1 VLPKGERMPSQNP
14 HTETKSDSPE
24 PLWHS
29 IPLEDV
35 FSKLGTSNDGL
46 STEDVIRRRL
56 THGEN
61 KLEGKKPRH
70 PLLKMIDHFR
80 DPMVYLLLFAAIIAF
95 IADRED
101 LGTPIFICIALTLNA
116 VLSYIQEAKAEKAMD
131 SLKKMLV
138 CHCIV
143 LRDGMEHRL
152 SIEEVVP
159 GDIVWLEDG
168 LNVPAD
174 IRLLE
179 VNQLSI
185 NESSLTGESDVVYK
199 EIEPSEDDAI
209 LQEMSNMAFMGTVV
223 SSGRG
228 LGVVVKTG
236 MSTRVGDIATGISE
250 VESPKT
256 PLEIKLGSLGR
267 YLAFIAIISAFA
279 IVGFT
284 ITLAII
290 NGVTGSELK
299 DIIAEQFIIAVVIF
313 VAIVPEGL
321 PIILVITLAIG
332 MQNMSSRN
340 AIVSRMKVVETLG
353 SATIICTDKT
363 GTLTRNE
370 MSVRSFYCGDDLYS
384 VSGSGFDP
392 TYGKLRL
399 GGEDISEQDFA
410 ELKVQKGFKLAMACS
425 LLCQNSNVRK
435 IDNEW
440 RGIGNP
446 TDIASAV
453 FGWKMTESVD
463 TFRRNHPRFREY
475 TFDRERKRMTTI
487 HEYEGE
493 RWVFSKGAIGPY
505 LSRIS
510 HVVEKGH
517 VIPIADKHRDKIGA
531 VNLEMATQALRVIAL
546 TARPLSGEEDKEDIE
561 SVESGL
567 IFLGLIGIMDPPR
580 KEVASAISMC
590 DAAGVRVMMITG
602 DQQMTAMAIGDEI
615 GIIKEDSEFLT
626 GKQLQELT
634 DEELDSKLEKV
645 AMFSRVTPDQ
655 KLRIVTRLQSIGH
668 VVAMTGDGD
677 NDAPALSRANIGI
690 AMGIAGTDVA
700 RDAADMVL
708 KDDNFSS
715 IVGSIEEGR
724 KIYLNIRNF
733 VRYQISTNVAAVLL
747 IIIATFILGWNL
759 PMTATQLLVIN
770 ILMDGPPALALG
782 IEKRHGDVMNEAPR
796 ALTEPLP
803 NVMDKRIIGF
813 LGIVMVMGTLA
824 IFSLAGGGLITGE
837 ACQGLDIATSP
848 EFFTENGE
856 CDLEKWDNYAQEKF
870 EYART
875 MAFAAFIMFQLFNVV
890 NSRSIDKSA
899 FELGIFQNMFIS
911 ASFAISLVLLV
922 VIVQGSA
929 VLVPII
935 GITVGSFLSTI
946 PLEFTDWAVVFLI
959 ASSVFWIEEFRK
971 FIFKFRRTK
980 N

>member
-1 VLPKGERMPSQNP
+1 MGEQMPSLDS
-14 HTETKSDSPE
+14 TEKVDSGSVE

-29 IPLEDV
+29 ISLDDI
-35 FSKLGTSNDGL
+35 FSKLNSTSDGL
-46 STEDVIRRRL
+46 STEEVIRRRE
-56 THGEN
+56 TYGEN
-61 KLEGKKPRH
+61 KLEGKKPRN
-70 PLLKMIDHFR
+70 PLLKLLDHFR

-95 IADRED
+95 LADRED

-143 LRDGMEHRL
+143 LRDGVEHRL

-174 IRLLE
+174 IRLIE
-179 VNQLSI
+179 VHQLSI

-199 EIEPSEDDAI
+199 AVETCDEKSI
-209 LQEMSNMAFMGTVV
+209 LQEMINMAFMGTVV

-228 LGVVVKTG
+228 LGIVVKTG
-236 MSTRVGDIATGISE
+236 MGTKVGDIATGISE
-250 VESPKT
+250 VETPKT

-267 YLAFIAIISAFA
+267 YLGMIAIISAVA

-284 ITLAII
+284 IIMAMVD
-290 NGVTGSELK
+290 GVSGADLK
-299 DIIAEQFIIAVVIF
+299 EVVAKQFLIAVAIF

-332 MQNMSSRN
+332 MQNMSAKN

-370 MSVRSFYCGDDLYS
+370 MSVRSFFCGDDLYS

-392 TYGKLRL
+392 TYGKLKI
-399 GGEDISEQDFA
+399 GKKEINEQDFA

-425 LLCQNSNVRK
+425 LLCQNSNIRK
-435 IDNEW
+435 VDNEW
-440 RGIGNP
+440 KGIGNP

-453 FGWKMTESVD
+453 FGWKMMESVD
-463 TFRRNHPRFREY
+463 TFRRNHPRFKEY
-475 TFDRERKRMTTI
+475 TFDRDRKRMTTI

-510 HVVEKGH
+510 HVVENGR
-517 VIPIADKHRDKIGA
+517 VSPIGDVHRDRIGE
-531 VNLEMATQALRVIAL
+531 VNLQMATQALRVIAL
-546 TARPLSGEEDKEDIE
+546 TARPLSGEEDMEDVD

-580 KEVASAISMC
+580 QEVADAISMC

-615 GIIKEDSEFLT
+615 GIIKDDSEFLT
-626 GKQLQELT
+626 GKQLRELS
-634 DEELDSKLEKV
+634 DDELDSKLEKV
-645 AMFSRVTPDQ
+645 VMFSRVTPDQ

-715 IVGSIEEGR
+715 IVDSIEEGR

-747 IIIATFILGWNL
+747 IIIATFVLGWRL

-782 IEKRHGDVMNEAPR
+782 IEKRHGDVMNEPPR
-796 ALTEPLP
+796 ALSESLP
-803 NVMDKRIIGF
+803 NSMDKRVISF
-813 LGIVMVMGTLA
+813 LGTVMVLGTLS
-824 IFSLAGGGLITGE
+824 IFSLAGGGLVTGD
-837 ACQGLDIATSP
+837 ACDGVDPESSP
-848 EFFTENGE
+848 EFFLESGE
-856 CDLEKWDNYAQEKF
+856 CNSEKWDNHAESKF

-875 MAFAAFIMFQLFNVV
+875 MAFATFIMFQLFNVV
-890 NSRSIDKSA
+890 NSRSIDHSA
-899 FELGIFQNMFIS
+899 FELGIFQNIFIS

-922 VIVQGSA
+922 SIVQSSFA
-929 VLVPII
+929 FVPMV
-935 GITVGSFLSTI
+935 GISVGSFLSTI
-946 PLEFTDWAVVFLI
+946 PLKFTDWAVVFLI

-971 FIFKFRRTK
+971 FMLKFKRT
-980 N
+980 NN

>member
-1 VLPKGERMPSQNP
+1 MLPKGERMPSQNP

-435 IDNEW
+435 IENEW

>member
-1 VLPKGERMPSQNP
+1 MLPKGERMPSQNP

-399 GGEDISEQDFA
+399 DGEDISEQDFA

>member
-1 VLPKGERMPSQNP
+1 MPSQNP

-370 MSVRSFYCGDDLYS
+370 MSVRSFYCGDELYS

-399 GGEDISEQDFA
+399 DGEDISEQDFA

>member
-1 VLPKGERMPSQNP
+1 MLPVGERMPSL
-14 HTETKSDSPE
+14 ESIRKSDSDSAE

-29 IPLEDV
+29 IPLDDV
-35 FSKLGTSNDGL
+35 FSNLNTTVDGL
-46 STEDVIRRRL
+46 STEDVIRRRE
-56 THGEN
+56 TYGKN

-70 PLLKMIDHFR
+70 PFFKMLDHFR

-116 VLSYIQEAKAEKAMD
+116 VLSYIQEAKAERAMD
-131 SLKKMLV
+131 SLKKLLV

-179 VNQLSI
+179 VHQLSI
-185 NESSLTGESDVVYK
+185 NESSLTGESNVVYK
-199 EIEPSEDDAI
+199 EIEPSEEDSI
-209 LQEMSNMAFMGTVV
+209 LQEMTNMAFMGTVV

-228 LGVVVKTG
+228 LGVVIKTG
-236 MSTRVGDIATGISE
+236 MGTRVGDIATGLSE
-250 VESPKT
+250 VETPKT

-267 YLAFIAIISAFA
+267 YLAMIAIISAIV
-279 IVGFT
+279 IVGST
-284 ITLAII
+284 IGLAIL
-290 NGVTGSELK
+290 NGVTGTELNE
-299 DIIAEQFIIAVVIF
+299 IIADQFIIAVVIF

-321 PIILVITLAIG
+321 PIILVITLALG
-332 MQNMSSRN
+332 MQNMSARN

-370 MSVRSFYCGDDLYS
+370 MSVRSFFCGDELYS

-392 TYGKLRL
+392 TFGKLRI
-399 GGEDISEQDFA
+399 GKKEINEQDFA

-440 RGIGNP
+440 VGIGNP

-487 HEYEGE
+487 HEYDGE

-510 HVVEKGH
+510 HVVENGR
-517 VIPIADKHRDKIGA
+517 VIPIGDNHRNRIGE
-531 VNLEMATQALRVIAL
+531 VNLQMATQALRVIAL
-546 TARPLSGEEDKEDIE
+546 TARPLSGEEDMEDVD

-580 KEVASAISMC
+580 KEVANAISMC

-615 GIIKEDSEFLT
+615 GIIKDDSEFLT
-626 GKQLQELT
+626 GKQLRDLS
-634 DEELDSKLEKV
+634 DEELDLKLEKV
-645 AMFSRVTPDQ
+645 VMFSRVTPDQ

-708 KDDNFSS
+708 KDDDFSS

-747 IIIATFILGWNL
+747 IITAVVILGWEL

-782 IEKRHGDVMNEAPR
+782 IEKRHGDVMNEPPR
-796 ALTEPLP
+796 ALSEPLP
-803 NVMDKRIIGF
+803 NVMDKRVIGF
-813 LGIVMVMGTLA
+813 LGVVMVLGTLA
-824 IFSLAGGGLITGE
+824 IFSLAGGGLISGD
-837 ACQGLDIATSP
+837 ACHGVDIETSP
-848 EFFTENGE
+848 EFFLENGE
-856 CDLEKWDNYAQEKF
+856 CDLEAWDNNAESKF

-875 MAFAAFIMFQLFNVV
+875 MAFATFIMFQLFNVV

-899 FELGIFQNMFIS
+899 FELGIFQNVFIS

-922 VIVQGSA
+922 SIVQGSFT
-929 VLVPII
+929 LVPII

-946 PLEFTDWAVVFLI
+946 PLELTDWLVVFLI

-971 FIFKFRRTK
+971 FILKFKRVE

>member
-1 VLPKGERMPSQNP
+1 MPSLDSM
-14 HTETKSDSPE
+14 EKSDSGVVE

-29 IPLEDV
+29 IPLEKV
-35 FSKLGTSNDGL
+35 FSNLNSTIDGL
-46 STEDVIRRRL
+46 STEEVVRRREKY
-56 THGEN
+56 GGN

-70 PLLKMIDHFR
+70 PILKLLDHFR
-80 DPMVYLLLFAAIIAF
+80 DPMVYLLLFAAILAF
-95 IADRED
+95 VADRND

-131 SLKKMLV
+131 SLKKLLV

-179 VNQLSI
+179 VHQLSI

-199 EIEPSEDDAI
+199 EVDICDEKSI
-209 LQEMSNMAFMGTVV
+209 LQDMINMAFMGTVV

-228 LGVVVKTG
+228 LGIVVKTG
-236 MSTRVGDIATGISE
+236 MGTKVGDIATGLSE
-250 VESPKT
+250 VETPKT

-267 YLAFIAIISAFA
+267 YLAIIAIISAVI
-279 IVGFT
+279 IVGFN
-284 ITLAII
+284 IILAMID
-290 NGVTGSELK
+290 GVTGLALK
-299 DIIAEQFIIAVVIF
+299 QVIADQFIIAVVIF

-332 MQNMSSRN
+332 MQNMSAKN

-370 MSVRSFYCGDDLYS
+370 MSVRSFYCGDELYS

-392 TYGKLRL
+392 TYGKLRI
-399 GGEDISEQDFA
+399 GKKEIDEQDFA

-425 LLCQNSNVRK
+425 LLCQNSNIRH

-440 RGIGNP
+440 KGIGNP

-453 FGWKMTESVD
+453 FGWKMLESVD
-463 TFRRNHPRFREY
+463 TFRRKHPRFKEY
-475 TFDRERKRMTTI
+475 TFDRNRKRMTTI
-487 HEYEGE
+487 HEYEGG

-505 LSRIS
+505 LSRIT
-510 HVVEKGH
+510 HVVENGR
-517 VIPIADKHRDKIGA
+517 VIPIGDTHRDRIGE
-531 VNLEMATQALRVIAL
+531 VNLKMATQALRVIAL
-546 TARPLSGEEDKEDIE
+546 TARPLSGEEDMEDID

-580 KEVASAISMC
+580 PEVARAISMC

-615 GIIKEDSEFLT
+615 GIIKEDSEFVT
-626 GKQLQELT
+626 GRQLQELT
-634 DEELDSKLEKV
+634 DDELDLKLDKV
-645 AMFSRVTPDQ
+645 VMFSRVTPDQ

-690 AMGIAGTDVA
+690 AMGLAGTDVA

-715 IVGSIEEGR
+715 IVDSIEEGR

-733 VRYQISTNVAAVLL
+733 VRYQISTNVAALLL
-747 IIIATFILGWNL
+747 IIIATFVLGWRL

-782 IEKRHGDVMNEAPR
+782 IEKRHGDVMNQPPR

-803 NVMDKRIIGF
+803 NVMDKRVIGF
-813 LGIVMVMGTLA
+813 LGCVMVLGTLA
-824 IFSLAGGGLITGE
+824 IFSLAGGGLVSGE
-837 ACQGLDIATSP
+837 ACAGVDAESSP
-848 EFFTENGE
+848 EFFLESGQ
-856 CDLEKWDNYAQEKF
+856 CDIESWDNFAESKF

-875 MAFAAFIMFQLFNVV
+875 LAFAAFIMFQLFNVV
-890 NSRSIDKSA
+890 NSRSIDRSA
-899 FELGIFQNMFIS
+899 FELGIFQNIFIS
-911 ASFAISLVLLV
+911 ASFAISLFLLV
-922 VIVQGSA
+922 SIVHNSFVVI
-929 VLVPII
+929 PIL
-935 GITVGSFLSTI
+935 GISVGSFLSTI
-946 PLEFTDWAVVFLI
+946 PLQLTDWAMVFLI

-971 FIFKFRRTK
+971 FMFKFRRT
-980 N
+980 NN

>member
-1 VLPKGERMPSQNP
+1 MLPKGERMPSQNP

>member
-1 VLPKGERMPSQNP
+1 MGERMPSQDSVHN
-14 HTETKSDSPE
+14 SDNGVVE

-29 IPLEDV
+29 IPLENV
-35 FSKLGTSNDGL
+35 FSNLNSTIDGL
-46 STEDVIRRRL
+46 STEEVISRREKY
-56 THGEN
+56 GEN

-70 PLLKMIDHFR
+70 PILKLLDHFR

-95 IADRED
+95 IADRDD

-116 VLSYIQEAKAEKAMD
+116 VLSYIQEGKAEKAMD
-131 SLKKMLV
+131 SLKKLLV

-159 GDIVWLEDG
+159 GDIVWMEDG

-179 VNQLSI
+179 VHQLSI

-199 EIEPSEDDAI
+199 EVDICDEKSI
-209 LQEMSNMAFMGTVV
+209 LQDMINMAFMGTVV

-228 LGVVVKTG
+228 LGIVVKTG
-236 MSTRVGDIATGISE
+236 MNTIVGDIATGIGE
-250 VESPKT
+250 VETPKT

-267 YLAFIAIISAFA
+267 YLAMIAIISAVI
-279 IVGFT
+279 IVGFN
-284 ITLAII
+284 ILLAMVD
-290 NGVTGSELK
+290 GVSGLELK
-299 DIIAEQFIIAVVIF
+299 QVIADQFIIAVVIF

-332 MQNMSSRN
+332 MQNMSAKN

-370 MSVRSFYCGDDLYS
+370 MSVRSFFCGDQLYS

-392 TYGKLRL
+392 TYGKLRI
-399 GGEDISEQDFA
+399 GKKDIGEQDFA

-425 LLCQNSNVRK
+425 LLCQNSNIRH

-440 RGIGNP
+440 KGIGNP

-453 FGWKMTESVD
+453 FGWKMLESVD
-463 TFRRNHPRFREY
+463 TFRRSHPRFKEY

-487 HEYEGE
+487 HEYEGG

-510 HVVEKGH
+510 HVVENGR
-517 VIPIADKHRDKIGA
+517 VIPIGDKHRDRIGE

-546 TARPLSGEEDKEDIE
+546 TARPLSGEEDMEDID

-580 KEVASAISMC
+580 PEVAKAISMC

-615 GIIKEDSEFLT
+615 GIIKDDSEFVT
-626 GKQLQELT
+626 GRQLQDLT
-634 DEELDSKLEKV
+634 DDELDAKLEKV
-645 AMFSRVTPDQ
+645 VMFSRVTPDQ

-715 IVGSIEEGR
+715 IVDSIEEGR

-733 VRYQISTNVAAVLL
+733 VRYQISTNVAALLL
-747 IIIATFILGWNL
+747 IIIATFVMGWRL

-782 IEKRHGDVMNEAPR
+782 IEKRHGDVMNEPPR

-803 NVMDKRIIGF
+803 NVMDKRVIGF
-813 LGIVMVMGTLA
+813 LGCVMVLGTLA
-824 IFSLAGGGLITGE
+824 IFSLAGGGLVTGE
-837 ACQGLDIATSP
+837 ACAGVNAESSS
-848 EFFTENGE
+848 EFFLNTGQ
-856 CDLEKWDNYAQEKF
+856 CDVETWDKHAEERF
-870 EYART
+870 EHART
-875 MAFAAFIMFQLFNVV
+875 LAFASFIMFQLFNVV

-911 ASFAISLVLLV
+911 ASFAISLILLV
-922 VIVQGSA
+922 SIVHNSDAVI
-929 VLVPII
+929 PIL
-935 GITVGSFLSTI
+935 GISVGSFLSTI
-946 PLEFTDWAVVFLI
+946 PLNLRDWAMVFLV

-971 FIFKFRRTK
+971 YMFKFRRT
-980 N
+980 NN